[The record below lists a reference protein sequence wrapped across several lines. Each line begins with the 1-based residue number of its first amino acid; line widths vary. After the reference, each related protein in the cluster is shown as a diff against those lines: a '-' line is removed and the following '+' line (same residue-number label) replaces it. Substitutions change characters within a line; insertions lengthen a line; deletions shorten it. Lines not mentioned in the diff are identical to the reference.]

1 MIRRRRQSPRP
12 AKGKTPGP
20 GGCPLELGPARV
32 EARRQ
37 WRRAIRK
44 DDGWPAPAFWLGPN
58 VYEDSQKVMRRKV
71 LVTGPAGR
79 IGVSFTEYARTRYQL
94 RLGLRTTP
102 MPARLSDLETV
113 TLDIADPV
121 SCRTACR
128 GMDTVVHLAAE
139 ASAQADFYAT
149 LLDRNVRG
157 VYNILQAAAAE
168 GCRRVVLSSS
178 IQAVAGYPLEHQIQE
193 DAPPR
198 PLNMYGATK
207 AFAEAIGHVYAQT
220 HGLSCLVVR
229 IGTFEFN
236 QAQFDVNGR
245 NLSTFVSARDMAQ
258 LLCCCVDAEPTIR
271 YGIVHG
277 VSNNRYKRLG
287 LTQTRALVGY
297 APQDDAFVHFNIDI
311 PYRDR
316 WYEETNAPRPARAH

>member
-1 MIRRRRQSPRP
+1 MSRS
-12 AKGKTPGP
+12 G
-20 GGCPLELGPARV
+20 LLGPPTFARV
-32 EARRQ
+32 V
-37 WRRAIRK
+37 
-44 DDGWPAPAFWLGPN
+44 N
-58 VYEDSQKVMRRKV
+58 KVMRRKV

-94 RLGLRTTP
+94 RLGLRATP
-102 MPARLSDLETV
+102 MPARLAELETV
-113 TLDIADPV
+113 TLDIADPA

-149 LLDRNVRG
+149 LLERNVRG
-157 VYNILQAAAAE
+157 VYNILQAAVEE

-236 QAQFDVNGR
+236 QARFDVNGR
-245 NLSTFVSARDMAQ
+245 NLSTFVSARDMAH
-258 LLCCCVDAEPTIR
+258 LLCCCVDAEPAIR

-316 WYEETNAPRPARAH
+316 WYEETNAPRPSRAR